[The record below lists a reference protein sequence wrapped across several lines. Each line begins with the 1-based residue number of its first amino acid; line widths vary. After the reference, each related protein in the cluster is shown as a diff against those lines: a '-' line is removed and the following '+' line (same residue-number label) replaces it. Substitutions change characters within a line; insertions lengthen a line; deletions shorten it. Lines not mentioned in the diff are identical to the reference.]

1 MRVPR
6 IPEIIGIGIFLL
18 LAVLPLVL
26 GLGYALLYG
35 LGLVGRLSQ
44 GFTLEYVQQVGAE
57 GEIWRSFAYTLYIAV
72 MSMGMA
78 VGLALIGTVG
88 FRRFWQERPSSYW
101 IYFPLAIPSMVA
113 AFFSLQLLSK
123 SGLLARLVYSWGWI
137 QDVQDFP
144 DLINDAGGIG
154 IIFTHAFMATPF
166 LLIVF
171 LNIWQ
176 KERMDELGQLAETL
190 GARKR
195 SIWRRIAVP
204 MLLKSSLP
212 TLVLYFVF
220 VLGSYEI
227 PLLLGREDP
236 QMVSV
241 LIARKS
247 IRPFDLMDK
256 PKAYVIAFVY
266 AVLVLLTVVLLLRK
280 RKIA

>member
-1 MRVPR
+1 MKVPR
-6 IPEIIGIGIFLL
+6 IPETIGIGLFLL

-44 GFTLEYVQQVGAE
+44 GFTLEYVQQVVAE

-72 MSMGMA
+72 ISMGGA

-88 FRRFWQERPSSYW
+88 FRKFWQERPSSYW

-123 SGLLARLVYSWGWI
+123 SGLVARLVYSWGWI

-195 SIWRRIAVP
+195 SILRRIAIP
-204 MLLKSSLP
+204 ILLKSSFP

-256 PKAYVIAFVY
+256 PEAYVIAFVY
-266 AVLVLLTVVLLLRK
+266 AILVLLTVVLLLRK
-280 RKIA
+280 RKTA